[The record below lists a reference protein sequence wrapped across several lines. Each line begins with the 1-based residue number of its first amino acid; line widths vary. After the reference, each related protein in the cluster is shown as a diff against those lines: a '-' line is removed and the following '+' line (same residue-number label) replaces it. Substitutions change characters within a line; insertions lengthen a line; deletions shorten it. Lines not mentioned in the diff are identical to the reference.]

1 MSIPFYRPQPQPS
14 GDVYVRVSDG
24 PDGPIINR
32 YVLVPGKFTDAA
44 TFVDTDISAE
54 PQEVKDAVA
63 EAWTADVVTA
73 FKAAFPWVEP
83 PPPPYLDLN
92 RSAFLFMMN
101 KIGVTEAAVEAL
113 IDKMPDGTPEQAD
126 AKTLALIVFRNQ
138 QTFARGNQLLQML
151 TAAAGL
157 TSEAVDAAWRAA
169 ERIKW

>member
-1 MSIPFYRPQPQPS
+1 MIYCKIENGAVVNRASFAGS
-14 GDVYVRVSDG
+14 M
-24 PDGPIINR
+24 PDGW
-32 YVLVPGKFTDAA
+32 
-44 TFVDTDISAE
+44 AE
-54 PQEVKDAVA
+54 PGAVWIADEAAQIGWAYDGKDFVPPP
-63 EAWTADVVTA
+63 
-73 FKAAFPWVEP
+73 KPPEP
-83 PPPPYLDLN
+83 PPPYTDIN

-101 KIGVTEAAVEAL
+101 KIGITEAAVEAL